1 MDHTDKPQQDEV
13 TRHTPANTPT
23 VSRKT
28 FYIAILIALLLIV
41 GLWIWKS
48 IETSNLRKNA
58 ETKQNSLRQ
67 EAKGLIVQA
76 HEQHL
81 KLLAK
86 PFVWAVRTEM
96 MQGNMS
102 QVNLYMNEMV
112 KEKNFQRIALIND
125 KGIIVSS
132 TNKKDEGKP
141 FSTIGN
147 NSDLAINSTNV
158 QTQQDSLISM
168 TSPVMGF
175 NNRLGTL
182 FIRYNIPK
190 AEFQQ

>member
-1 MDHTDKPQQDEV
+1 MDHINKSQGGNNHSPV
-13 TRHTPANTPT
+13 SKPT
-23 VSRKT
+23 VERKT
-28 FYIAILIALLLIV
+28 FIITILIALFLIIAV
-41 GLWIWKS
+41 WIWKS
-48 IETSNLRKNA
+48 IETNNVRKKAKTTQDNLK
-58 ETKQNSLRQ
+58 L
-67 EAKGLIVQA
+67 EAKNIIVQTN
-76 HEQHL
+76 EQHL

-86 PFVWAVRTEM
+86 PFVWAVRSEM

-102 QVNLYMNEMV
+102 QANLYMNEMV
-112 KEKNFQRIALIND
+112 KEKNFQRIALVND

-147 NSDLAINSTNV
+147 NADLGKNNTNVKTLQDTAIN
-158 QTQQDSLISM
+158 M

-182 FIRYNIPK
+182 FISYTIPK
-190 AEFQQ
+190 ADFQK